1 MFQNSDLISEYV
13 GSAKHIV
20 INAKRDIVV
29 GEDLYYDYK
38 FPIEEDERREAMS
51 WELQKVY
58 EYVMIDGCKL

>member
-38 FPIEEDERREAMS
+38 FPIEEDER
-51 WELQKVY
+51 Q
-58 EYVMIDGCKL
+58 